1 MYEVMGYSADHP
13 QVRIACEAIEKLVV
27 IKEHEAYVQPCVS
40 PVWDTA
46 LASHALLESGGLDAE
61 GQARAGLDWL
71 VPRQVLD

>member
-1 MYEVMGYSADHP
+1 LNGEDGLGAIFPAMVNSVLMYEVMGYSADHP

-46 LASHALLESGGLDAE
+46 LASHALLESGGL
-61 GQARAGLDWL
+61 
-71 VPRQVLD
+71 